1 RHRPPTR
8 CRAASRPGRHGETAA
23 VSGPGQLPEG
33 VAGMTWPA
41 ADLDAIR
48 RLRALAAAVPG
59 AFVAETVIDAPFDQV
74 WAVAADLEHELPA
87 YLPDV
92 RSLTVTGRDGQRLQA
107 RARGYA
113 GLRARFDIL
122 LRPGWCVMRSRFLLG
137 CMAAVPDGQQTRFA
151 FLGGALIPA
160 QKAAAPA
167 LGLIGRWA
175 GPQVLTRFADR
186 VHQRGPR

>member
-1 RHRPPTR
+1 
-8 CRAASRPGRHGETAA
+8 
-23 VSGPGQLPEG
+23 
-33 VAGMTWPA
+33 MTWPV
-41 ADLDAIR
+41 ADLDAIG

-74 WAVAADLEHELPA
+74 WAVAADLERELPA

-92 RSLTVTGRDGQRLQA
+92 RSFTITRREGERLEA

-113 GLRARFDIL
+113 GLRARFDIV

-137 CMAAVPDGQQTRFA
+137 AMAAVPEGQQTRFA
-151 FLGGALIPA
+151 FLGGAHIPA

-167 LGLIGRWA
+167 LGLLGRRTV
-175 GPQVLTRFADR
+175 PRVLTRFTNR
-186 VHQRGPR
+186 VHQHGPG

>member
-1 RHRPPTR
+1 
-8 CRAASRPGRHGETAA
+8 
-23 VSGPGQLPEG
+23 
-33 VAGMTWPA
+33 MTWPV

-59 AFVAETVIDAPFDQV
+59 AFIAETVIDAPFEQV

-92 RSLTVTGRDGQRLQA
+92 RSFAITHRDGLRLEA

-113 GLRARFDIL
+113 GLRARFDIV

-137 CMAAVPDGQQTRFA
+137 GLAAVPDGERTRFA
-151 FLGGALIPA
+151 FLGGVHMPA
-160 QKAAAPA
+160 QRAAAPA
-167 LGLIGRWA
+167 IGLVGRRA
-175 GPQVLTRFADR
+175 GPRVLARFANR
-186 VHQRGPR
+186 VRERGPGR